1 MLTSE
6 STTSTEGTHRFDPEQ
21 QITVTEN
28 GAPLAL
34 TAAVYTT
41 TPSDGFG
48 SGDERDMMDFTG
60 VNGGQ
65 PAASC
70 TPDPDRVPLALALHT
85 LHTPHGGTVAAAVPA
100 LAA

>member
-6 STTSTEGTHRFDPEQ
+6 STTSTHRFDLER
-21 QITVTEN
+21 QITVMEN

-34 TAAVYTT
+34 TASAVYTT

-60 VNGGQ
+60 GFDGGQ

-85 LHTPHGGTVAAAVPA
+85 LHTPHGGAAAAAVPA

>member
-1 MLTSE
+1 MTAE
-6 STTSTEGTHRFDPEQ
+6 STKSTHRFDPEQ
-21 QITVTEN
+21 QITVTET

-34 TAAVYTT
+34 TVAVYTT

-60 VNGGQ
+60 GLDGGQ
-65 PAASC
+65 PAADC

>member
-1 MLTSE
+1 MTAE
-6 STTSTEGTHRFDPEQ
+6 STKSTHRFDPEQ
-21 QITVTEN
+21 QITVTET

-34 TAAVYTT
+34 TVAAYTT

-60 VNGGQ
+60 GVDNGQQ
-65 PAASC
+65 PVASC

-85 LHTPHGGTVAAAVPA
+85 PQGGTPAAAVPA

>member
-1 MLTSE
+1 MLTTE
-6 STTSTEGTHRFDPEQ
+6 STHRFDPEQ

-34 TAAVYTT
+34 SAAVYTT

-60 VNGGQ
+60 GLDGGQ
-65 PAASC
+65 PAADC
-70 TPDPDRVPLALALHT
+70 TPDPDRLPLALALHT
-85 LHTPHGGTVAAAVPA
+85 PHTPQGGTAAAAVPA
-100 LAA
+100 FAA

>member
-1 MLTSE
+1 MTAE
-6 STTSTEGTHRFDPEQ
+6 STEGAHRFDPEQ
-21 QITVTEN
+21 QITVMD

-34 TAAVYTT
+34 TVAAYTT

-60 VNGGQ
+60 GLDGGQ
-65 PAASC
+65 PAADC

-85 LHTPHGGTVAAAVPA
+85 PQGGTTTAAVPA